1 MTKIAIMQPYF
12 IPYPGYFRL
21 MQAADVF
28 VIYDCVQ
35 FPRRGYVHRN
45 QLIDF
50 NDNKQWLNMPL
61 NKMHRSAKINQ
72 MSFTIDAK
80 NEFFRQIK
88 KFPIYQKLIEDE
100 QLYQYLFNF
109 EQSPLTYITSL
120 LEYFCVS
127 LNIKTDFINS
137 SSLDIDKTLKSE
149 DRILAIVKY
158 LNGTSYINSPNGRNL
173 YHKKRF
179 SKENI
184 QLSFLNDYEGDLIS
198 VLSPFLTGD
207 RNLLSNKIKGQV
219 DIIV

>member
-158 LNGTSYINSPNGRNL
+158 LNGTS
-173 YHKKRF
+173 
-179 SKENI
+179 
-184 QLSFLNDYEGDLIS
+184 
-198 VLSPFLTGD
+198 
-207 RNLLSNKIKGQV
+207 
-219 DIIV
+219 